1 MEMDFVSGPSWHE
14 AWAQR
19 LLHDDGE
26 LVLLGEVH
34 LLAGDLLPLELPHHV
49 GHEVLQVEHGDAQPG
64 ADPPAHA
71 ERHHLDLPVAGH
83 VHRFARAA
91 WQEPLWHELRWLLPL
106 PLVPAHLGHHEVHR
120 RPLGN
125 QVSADLHVRRRLV
138 RQHEVRRWVL
148 PEALEDHR
156 LEVRHLVDVLL
167 RDLVLVVPLR
177 GADLFVELLL
187 DGRVLHQLGHDPLQP
202 GGGGVGPGVEELGT
216 EVDHLVVGERA
227 VSLLG
232 ELYVEQG
239 VDVGVLERAL
249 FLGLAAEFSVL
260 PPSVDQRHEQV
271 LLPPLHGVHG
281 LEAVAVEML
290 GHRRQEGEDGHLP
303 RPVDE
308 KFALGGGDRA
318 DRGLVEPLT
327 EAHEHEEAEHG
338 VLERLHD
345 GRAAGRRLITQL
357 LGQHAAHPG
366 ARGREEADAGRVQR
380 LGDEVAAEEAPD
392 RPVAGARDGVVVLA
406 QQLERRE
413 RGAVRERG
421 AALNERR
428 VGQAAVGDEDGE
440 AGPHAQGH
448 DGAVALEEA
457 PEQGLNVGGR
467 VGQPHDA
474 AQHRQGRRAGR
485 DAEPAA
491 LAAAEE

>member
-1 MEMDFVSGPSWHE
+1 MEMDFVSGPSGHE

-34 LLAGDLLPLELPHHV
+34 LLAGDLLPLELPYHV

-71 ERHHLDLPVAGH
+71 ERHHLDLPIAGH
-83 VHRFARAA
+83 VHRFACAA
-91 WQEPLWHELRWLLPL
+91 WQEPLRQELRWLLPL

-125 QVSADLHVRRRLV
+125 QVPADLHVLRRLV

-148 PEALEDHR
+148 PEALEHHR

-216 EVDHLVVGERA
+216 EVDHLVVGQRA

-232 ELYVEQG
+232 ELNVEQG

-249 FLGLAAEFSVL
+249 FLGLAAEFPVL

-281 LEAVAVEML
+281 LEAVAVEVL

-308 KFALGGGDRA
+308 
-318 DRGLVEPLT
+318 
-327 EAHEHEEAEHG
+327 HEETEHG
-338 VLERLHD
+338 VLECLHD
-345 GRAAGRRLITQL
+345 GRAAGGRLITQL

-366 ARGREEADAGRVQR
+366 ARGGEEADPRRVQR
-380 LGDEVAAEEAPD
+380 LGDEVAAQEAPHGA
-392 RPVAGARDGVVVLA
+392 VAGARDGVVVLA
-406 QQLERRE
+406 QQLQRRE
-413 RGAVRERG
+413 GGAVRERG
-421 AALNERR
+421 AALDERR
-428 VGQAAVGDEDGE
+428 VREAAVGDEDGE

-448 DGAVALEEA
+448 DGAVALEQA
-457 PEQGLNVGGR
+457 PEQGLHVGER
-467 VGQPHDA
+467 VGQPHHA

-485 DAEPAA
+485 DAEAAA

>member
-1 MEMDFVSGPSWHE
+1 MEMDFVSGPSGHE

-83 VHRFARAA
+83 IHSFARAA
-91 WQEPLWHELRWLLPL
+91 WQEPLRHELRWLLPL

-125 QVSADLHVRRRLV
+125 
-138 RQHEVRRWVL
+138 QHEVRRWVL

-177 GADLFVELLL
+177 GTDLFVELLL
-187 DGRVLHQLGHDPLQP
+187 DGRVLDQLGHDPLQP
-202 GGGGVGPGVEELGT
+202 GGGGVGPGVQELGT
-216 EVDHLVVGERA
+216 EVDHLVVGQRA

-249 FLGLAAEFSVL
+249 FLGLAAAFPVL

-303 RPVDE
+303 RP
-308 KFALGGGDRA
+308 
-318 DRGLVEPLT
+318 
-327 EAHEHEEAEHG
+327 HEEAEHG

-357 LGQHAAHPG
+357 LGEHAAHPG
-366 ARGREEADAGRVQR
+366 ARGREESDAGRVQR
-380 LGDEVAAEEAPD
+380 LGDEVAAQEAPD
-392 RPVAGARDGVVVLA
+392 GPVAGARDGVVVLS

-413 RGAVRERG
+413 GGAVRERG
-421 AALNERR
+421 AALDERR
-428 VGQAAVGDEDGE
+428 VGEAAVGDEDGE

-448 DGAVALEEA
+448 DGAVAREEA
-457 PEQGLNVGGR
+457 PEQGLHVGER
-467 VGQPHDA
+467 VVQPHHA
-474 AQHRQGRRAGR
+474 AEHRQGRRARR